1 MYTHSNLFSMFQRTI
16 YILCLLGIIQACHI
30 ERPPDEKVAPSEN
43 NNSNLKS
50 DPTQKSVPSGN
61 TQHALIVGIDQYQYA
76 DGNRLI
82 NLEGA
87 VNDALLLRDALRRQK
102 VQVPDERVL
111 LNAQATRAAF
121 IRAWQGMVKPAKSGD
136 TIILT
141 FAGHGGQQPDV
152 EPLDEKDGK
161 DETIMFHDF
170 NPNKPTQGRILDEEL
185 YGIFKKASDDK
196 INILFIADSCH
207 SSGLVRTLARPWRHV
222 RTGGFWKIE
231 PDAPPPFPPLP
242 TQSDN
247 APLPAHVTLITGV
260 DNDNLQVPET
270 ILDNK
275 AHGAL
280 SWFLAQALSG
290 KADGNQNG
298 VLERNE
304 LENFLKEKI
313 SIQMGEQ
320 QKPKLLPRGDTKA
333 VFNLRKDPQPPS
345 PPNSE
350 IRIVVQKGSAPQ
362 GLKHVRLVNDSQ
374 SFDLLFVVNHPQTAV
389 FNNTGDKITTL
400 PSDALERWQRVI
412 DKERLLKVLETQFDM
427 SLKPIHI
434 SLDEGDGLH
443 KQGDVLHF
451 SIEPG
456 DKAEDLKALTLFN
469 LAGNGKLQFLYPDT
483 KYKDPLLVQQ
493 FPYTMP
499 PTTVTPPFGGD
510 DLVVLLCTQ
519 PARGLHS
526 LLLDS
531 QPNIPEP
538 SDIISQLD
546 NNRCQVGQYAF
557 FSVATPK
564 K

>member
-1 MYTHSNLFSMFQRTI
+1 MFQRTV
-16 YILCLLGIIQACHI
+16 YILCLLSIIQACPNEH
-30 ERPPDEKVAPSEN
+30 RPDENRQAVQTPK
-43 NNSNLKS
+43 
-50 DPTQKSVPSGN
+50 N
-61 TQHALIVGIDQYQYA
+61 TQYALIVGIDQYQYA
-76 DGNRLI
+76 DKNRLI

-87 VNDALLLRDALRRQK
+87 VNDALLLRDALRHQK
-102 VQVPDERVL
+102 VQVPDDRVL

-121 IRAWQGMVKPAKSGD
+121 IRTWQGMVKQAKPGD
-136 TIILT
+136 TLILT

-170 NPNKPTQGRILDEEL
+170 NPDAPTQGRILDDEL
-185 YGIFKKASDDK
+185 YGIFKKVSDDN

-207 SSGLVRTLARPWRHV
+207 SSGLVRSLARPWRHV
-222 RTGGFWKIE
+222 RTGGFWNIE
-231 PDAPPPFPPLP
+231 PDAPPPLLPLP

-260 DNDNLQVPET
+260 DSDNLQVPET
-270 ILDNK
+270 IFDDK
-275 AHGAL
+275 PHGAL

-290 KADGNQNG
+290 KADGNKNG
-298 VLERNE
+298 ALERNE

-320 QKPKLLPRGDTKA
+320 QKPKLLPRGDTKV
-333 VFNLRKDPQPPS
+333 VFNLQRKEPQRAS
-345 PPNSE
+345 PPNSD
-350 IRIVVQKGSAPQ
+350 IRIVVQQPGSAPQ
-362 GLKHVRLVNDSQ
+362 GLKHVRLVNASQ
-374 SFDLLFVVNHPQTAV
+374 SFDLLFVLNKQQKTAV

-400 PSDALERWQRVI
+400 PSDALERWQRVV
-412 DKERLLKVLETQFDM
+412 DKERLLKVLKTQFDM
-427 SLKPIHI
+427 SLKPIRI
-434 SLDEGDGLH
+434 SLDKGDGLH

-456 DKAEDLKALTLFN
+456 DRGEGLKALTLFN
-469 LAGNGKLQFLYPDT
+469 LAGNGELQFLYPDT
-483 KYKDPLLVQQ
+483 KYKDPLLVEQ

-499 PTTVTPPFGGD
+499 PTTVAPPFGGD
-510 DLVVLLCTQ
+510 DLVVLLCRQ
-519 PARGLHS
+519 PAKGLHS

-538 SDIISQLD
+538 SDIISQLK

-557 FSVATPK
+557 FSGE
-564 K
+564 